1 MKFLN
6 TPVAFL
12 FVALF
17 FISCNSKNGPE
28 NADTAAS
35 QNSMEEK
42 IRETNANRFKA
53 WNTGDSELMVA
64 NLNEDFKRYSNGQ
77 LDVDGKSGYPRIM
90 DFYLI
95 AFPDLN
101 LTYEILAIDGNKS
114 FTQWTASG
122 TNKGFFN
129 GQPATN
135 NQIITNG
142 FTVVTY
148 DDEGKALLEEA
159 YLDNFRIFSD
169 LGYSI
174 KPPQSDDE

>member
-1 MKFLN
+1 M
-6 TPVAFL
+6 AFL

-17 FISCNSKNGPE
+17 FISCNDKNGPE
-28 NADTAAS
+28 KADTTATE
-35 QNSMEEK
+35 NSMEAK
-42 IRETNANRFKA
+42 IRETNENRFTA
-53 WNTGDSELMVA
+53 WNTGDRELMVA
-64 NLNEDFKRYSNGQ
+64 NLSEDFKRYSNGQ
-77 LDVDGKSGYPRIM
+77 LDVDGKSNYPRIM

-114 FTQWTASG
+114 FTQWIASG
-122 TNKGFFN
+122 TNKGSFN

-148 DDEGKALLEEA
+148 DEDGKALIEEA

-174 KPPQSDDE
+174 KPPQASE